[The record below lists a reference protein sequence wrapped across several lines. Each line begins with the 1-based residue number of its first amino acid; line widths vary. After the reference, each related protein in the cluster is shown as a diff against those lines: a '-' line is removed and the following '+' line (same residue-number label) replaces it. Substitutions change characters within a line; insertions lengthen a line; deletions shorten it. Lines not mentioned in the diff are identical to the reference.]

1 MKKGREF
8 LSVRQAAERSSLS
21 SRFLYEACQR
31 KELRFYRVGRR
42 IVIDAGDL
50 EEFIQRG
57 VVEPEDWDGRAK
69 ELTK

>member
-1 MKKGREF
+1 MREERQF
-8 LSVRQAAERSSLS
+8 LSIKQAAAKSSLS
-21 SRFLYEACQR
+21 SRFLYEACQK

-42 IVIDAGDL
+42 IVIDAEDL

-57 VVEPEDWDGRAK
+57 VVEPVDWEERAK